1 MSRLV
6 VFLSIYFAVYG
17 SVHLYVLIKL
27 RRAYYLNGL
36 PYVFLVL
43 LLIFLMLA
51 PIQSRLI
58 ETQGFGMLSLAL
70 AWIGFVWMGF
80 IFLFLC
86 FALLLDGYQL
96 LVTFGQRLT
105 GSELTHLM
113 LSRRQ
118 YVSLAGIAALCLAG
132 YGAVEANQIRLERL
146 TVASEK
152 IPAAQGRLRIVQ
164 ISDLHIGPMFY
175 PGRLAS
181 IIAAI
186 ESAQPDILVSTG
198 DLVDGRVYNAPTI
211 AAALSGIAAPLG
223 KFAITG
229 NHEFYSHLEQA
240 LRFTQAAGFTVLRD
254 RTLVV
259 GKHLAIVGV
268 EDSTSQ
274 TTQAS
279 VSERELLER
288 IKGNRFALLLKHRPT
303 IDSGS
308 RGLFDL
314 QLSGHTHRGQIFPF
328 TLFIKLRYPM
338 DGLHRLQSGGWLYVS
353 RGTGT
358 WGPPMRLLNPPEVT
372 IIDLIPGRA
381 ATLKTK
387 S

>member
-6 VFLSIYFAVYG
+6 IFLSIYFAVYG

-58 ETQGFGMLSLAL
+58 EAQGFGMLSLAL

-80 IFLFLC
+80 VFLFLC

-96 LVTFGQRLT
+96 LITLGQRLT
-105 GSELTHLM
+105 GGELTHLM

-118 YVSLAGIAALCLAG
+118 YVALASTIAFCLTG

-152 IPAAQGRLRIVQ
+152 IPAALGRLRIVQ

-175 PGRLAS
+175 PGRMAS
-181 IIAAI
+181 IVAAI
-186 ESAQPDILVSTG
+186 EEAQPDVLVSTG
-198 DLVDGRVYNAPTI
+198 DLVDGRVYNASAT
-211 AAALSGIAAPLG
+211 AGALSGIAAPLG
-223 KFAITG
+223 KYAITG
-229 NHEFYSHLEQA
+229 NHEFYTHLEQS
-240 LRFTQAAGFTVLRD
+240 LQFTQAAGFVVLRD
-254 RTLVV
+254 RTLAV
-259 GKHLAIVGV
+259 GRHLAIIGV
-268 EDSTSQ
+268 DDPTGR
-274 TTQAS
+274 TTQTP
-279 VSERELLER
+279 VPERELLER
-288 IKGNRFALLLKHRPT
+288 VKGNRFALLLKHRPT
-303 IDSGS
+303 IDPGS

-328 TLFIKLRYPM
+328 TLLIKLRYPL
-338 DGLHRLQSGGWLYVS
+338 DGLHRLQSGEWLYVS

-358 WGPPMRLLNPPEVT
+358 WGPPMRLLNPPEIT
-372 IIDLIPGRA
+372 IIDLMPARPPRG
-381 ATLKTK
+381 
-387 S
+387 